1 MSRATACEFTG
12 PTLPA
17 RSTTRVCTVQSPAW
31 LWSSWALHWVPLTK
45 AVFQVW
51 PPSVDTCKVSP
62 AASDAPRRPVMRRP
76 ALPSLVAWSSAFM
89 PLSLPMPETEGVCVG
104 ARVSTSK
111 CQPLLASPVWPTGPV
126 AVAVMWCAPSL
137 RLSLGVNAQVP
148 SAPVWV
154 LPRKVVPSWNDT
166 VWPGW
171 AVPCRVGRASLVTS
185 PGASM
190 WGTPTSS

>member
-1 MSRATACEFTG
+1 MTRA
-12 PTLPA
+12 
-17 RSTTRVCTVQSPAW
+17 CTVQPPAW
-31 LWSSWALHWVPLTK
+31 LWSSCALHLSPVTM
-45 AVFQVW
+45 AGFQVV
-51 PPSVDTCKVSP
+51 PPSVDTSRVSP
-62 AASDAPRRPVMRRP
+62 APRGADRLPRIRRP
-76 ALPSLVAWSSAFM
+76 ALPSLVVRSSAFM
-89 PLSLPMPETEGVCVG
+89 PLSLPMPETVGVCVG

-111 CQPLLASPVWPTGPV
+111 CQPLLASPVCPTGPV

-154 LPRKVVPSWNDT
+154 VPRKVVPSWSVT